1 MKILV
6 TGANGLVGYG
16 FCELAKKDPKKYILA
31 GRSKINYN
39 GKTSGGYDLTCPKA
53 TDQLFREY
61 KPSHVIHLAAKV
73 GGVQA
78 NMNQSADFFYENIM
92 INTNVLESS
101 KAHGVEKVVSFLS
114 TCVYPD
120 KATYPLTE
128 DQIHEGF
135 PHSSNFSYAFAK
147 RMADVQSRAYRKQY
161 GSNFVTVV
169 PNNLYG
175 PNDYFDL
182 ENSHVIPALI
192 RKIYEAKC
200 NLDSRVDTEVCI
212 WGDGSPL
219 REFTFAPDM
228 AEILLYILENYEDEE
243 PINIGNTTEYSIS
256 NVAMLICEMLKYDG
270 SIFWDTSKPLGQIR
284 KPSSN
289 QKFLDLGWKPENYTT
304 LENGIKITCSWF
316 EKNYPN
322 IRGA

>member
-1 MKILV
+1 MKVLV

-16 FCELAKKDPKKYILA
+16 FWELAKKDPEKYILA
-31 GRSKINYN
+31 GRSKINYA
-39 GKTSGGYDLTCPKA
+39 GQTDVGYDLTSPTA
-53 TDQLFREY
+53 TNLLFKKY
-61 KPSHVIHLAAKV
+61 KPTHVIHLAARV
-73 GGVQA
+73 GGVSA
-78 NMNQSADFFYENIM
+78 NMKYSAEFFHENIM

-101 KAHGVEKVVSFLS
+101 HIHGVEKVVSFLS

-120 KATYPLTE
+120 NATYPLTE
-128 DQIHEGF
+128 NQIHAGF

-147 RMADVQSRAYRKQY
+147 RMADIQSRAYRKQY

-175 PNDYFDL
+175 PNDYYDL

-192 RKIYEAKC
+192 RKIYEAKH
-200 NLDSRVDTEVCI
+200 NGNSKLDTGVGV

-228 AEILLYILENYEDEE
+228 ADILLYILENYNGEE
-243 PINIGNTTEYSIS
+243 PINIGNTLEYSIS
-256 NVAMLICEMLKYDG
+256 DVVRLICKMLEYDG
-270 SIFWDTSKPLGQIR
+270 SIFWDTSKPLGQFR

-289 QKFLDLGWKPENYTT
+289 QKFLDLGWKSENYTT
-304 LENGIKITCSWF
+304 LEKGIKITCSWF

>member
-1 MKILV
+1 MKILI

-16 FCELAKKDPKKYILA
+16 FWELAKNDPEKYILA
-31 GRSKINYN
+31 GRSQIKHAGKINA
-39 GKTSGGYDLTCPKA
+39 GYDLTSPLA

-61 KPSHVIHLAAKV
+61 KPTHVIHLAAKV

-78 NMNQSADFFYENIM
+78 NMNQSAEFFHENIM

-101 KAHGVEKVVSFLS
+101 HAHKVEKVVSFLS

-120 KATYPLTE
+120 NAVYPLTE
-128 DQIHEGF
+128 NQIHAGY

-147 RMADVQSRAYRKQY
+147 RMADIQSRAYRKQH

-192 RKIYEAKC
+192 RKIYEAK
-200 NLDSRVDTEVCI
+200 NTDNSKVSSGVSV

-228 AEILLYILENYEDEE
+228 ADILLYILENYSGEE
-243 PINIGNTTEYSIS
+243 PINIGNTAEYSIS
-256 NVAMLICEMLKYDG
+256 DVVRLICSMLDYEG
-270 SIFWDTSKPLGQIR
+270 SIFWDTSKPLGQLR

-289 QKFLDLGWKPENYTT
+289 QKFLDLGWNLENYTT
-304 LENGIKITCSWF
+304 LEEGIRITCSWF

>member
-16 FCELAKKDPKKYILA
+16 FWDLAKKDPEKYILA
-31 GRSKINYN
+31 GRSKIKYC
-39 GKTSGGYDLTCPKA
+39 GETRKGYDLTSPTETEK
-53 TDQLFREY
+53 LFFDYE
-61 KPSHVIHLAAKV
+61 PTHVIHLAARV
-73 GGVQA
+73 GGIQA
-78 NMNQSADFFYENIM
+78 NMKYAGEFFHENIM
-92 INTNVLESS
+92 INTNVLECSRAYS
-101 KAHGVEKVVSFLS
+101 VKKVVSFLS

-120 KATYPLTE
+120 NAVYPLTE
-128 DQIHEGF
+128 DQIHKGF

-147 RMADVQSRAYRKQY
+147 RMADIQSRAYRKQY

-192 RKIYEAKC
+192 RKIYEAKH
-200 NLDSRVDTEVCI
+200 NSEPQVGAGVCV

-228 AEILLYILENYEDEE
+228 ANILLYILENYDGED
-243 PINIGNTTEYSIS
+243 PINIGNTNEYSIS
-256 NVAMLICEMLKYDG
+256 DVTMLICSMLEYEG
-270 SIFWDTSKPLGQIR
+270 SIFWDTSKPRGQIR

-316 EKNYPN
+316 EENYPN